1 MPVTIVSK
9 KTNAD
14 VVSLTA
20 DVVANKAE
28 YDARVTAVD
37 TTISDFQSNYAGHL
51 ANFDAE
57 KVLRDAQKADLEA
70 GIADARAEAGD
81 AVADLDAK
89 LDTEKASLQA
99 NIDALASSTSGDS
112 GALTSRINELERK
125 TGADLKDT
133 VNSVLTEEV
142 VKTTLDS
149 FLAKDEELTTA
160 VNNAVA
166 ERVNMDNEIKAKFD
180 LLVSKL
186 FEGLEISGVTQAE
199 LSFGAVSGGSS
210 GGGAPDRITLPDG
223 TKVGSVSDIDKSV
236 WKIRGFDIVD
246 VVELSPAEGVT
257 HIVWVAQTDPAIYDM
272 AVYDL
277 DGDHTAGVFIY
288 GHYNEGDLT
297 TEKYATAEPHY
308 NQIYNSITKPE

>member
-14 VVSLTA
+14 VISLTA

-28 YDARVTAVD
+28 YDARVVAVD
-37 TTISDFQSNYAGHL
+37 ATVADIQADHASHV
-51 ANFDAE
+51 ANFEAE

-70 GIADARAEAGD
+70 GIADARAEAGS

-149 FLAKDEELTTA
+149 FLAKDEELTSA

-166 ERVNMDNEIKAKFD
+166 ERVNMDNDIKAKFD

-199 LSFGAVSGGSS
+199 LSFGA
-210 GGGAPDRITLPDG
+210 P
-223 TKVGSVSDIDKSV
+223 
-236 WKIRGFDIVD
+236 
-246 VVELSPAEGVT
+246 VVEFDGIVKEEHIGLWFGNKYQIHGIKAPTDTEPHGIDLKWNTGTSIASMWNIPFDAVTKTYSKPSYGITDAKFEMIEGVL
-257 HIVWVAQTDPAIYDM
+257 HFNGLPQT
-272 AVYDL
+272 
-277 DGDHTAGVFIY
+277 
-288 GHYNEGDLT
+288 
-297 TEKYATAEPHY
+297 
-308 NQIYNSITKPE
+308 S

>member
-37 TTISDFQSNYAGHL
+37 ASLSSIVAEAESNRLQAVSDLS
-51 ANFDAE
+51 
-57 KVLRDAQKADLEA
+57 DLETFLENKM
-70 GIADARAEAGD
+70 DANQVAHD
-81 AVADLDAK
+81 ASLSAVDTRLDAK
-89 LDTEKASLQA
+89 
-99 NIDALASSTSGDS
+99 IDALASSTSGDS

-149 FLAKDEELTTA
+149 FLAKDEELTSA

-166 ERVNMDNEIKAKFD
+166 ERVNMDNDIKAKFD

-199 LSFGAVSGGSS
+199 LSFGPTSG
-210 GGGAPDRITLPDG
+210 RITLPDG
-223 TKVGSVSDIDKSV
+223 TFVESVDDIDISQ
-236 WKIRGFDIVD
+236 WQGRDGFAVAD
-246 VVELSPAEGVT
+246 VVEVIRPGHNPDNDFDVIWITENDNDSYFETARYNPEGELQRNPYYFGSYT
-257 HIVWVAQTDPAIYDM
+257 PG
-272 AVYDL
+272 AVNTATYYG
-277 DGDHTAGVFIY
+277 DGNHTTG
-288 GHYNEGDLT
+288 YNT
-297 TEKYATAEPHY
+297 ISRRA
-308 NQIYNSITKPE
+308 

>member
-14 VVSLTA
+14 VISLTA

-28 YDARVTAVD
+28 YDARVVAVD
-37 TTISDFQSNYAGHL
+37 ATVADIQADHASHV
-51 ANFDAE
+51 ANFEAE

-70 GIADARAEAGD
+70 GIADARAEAGS

-149 FLAKDEELTTA
+149 FLAKDEELTSA

-166 ERVNMDNEIKAKFD
+166 ERVNMDNDIKAKFD

-199 LSFGAVSGGSS
+199 LSFGPTSG
-210 GGGAPDRITLPDG
+210 RITLPDG
-223 TKVGSVSDIDKSV
+223 TFVESVDDIDISQ
-236 WKIRGFDIVD
+236 WQGRDGFAVAD
-246 VVELSPAEGVT
+246 VVEVIRPGHNPDNDFDVIWITENDNDSYFETARYNPEGELQRNPYYFGSYT
-257 HIVWVAQTDPAIYDM
+257 PG
-272 AVYDL
+272 AVNTATYYG
-277 DGDHTAGVFIY
+277 DGNHTTG
-288 GHYNEGDLT
+288 YNT
-297 TEKYATAEPHY
+297 ISRRA
-308 NQIYNSITKPE
+308 